1 MDIPGDPDG
10 GLMVKITGQKAH
22 SQRLARLTGPAMQ
35 KAVYGALFA
44 AGNLI
49 ETEAEIS
56 ITSGS
61 VSGKDHVPSAPGEP
75 PNADTRLLDTSIE
88 TTGNP
93 QAMKVRVTSNAP
105 YSLALEQGTSKMAA
119 RPFMG
124 PAVRKMRGP
133 ATELVRKAVSRVA
146 REGGTS

>member
-1 MDIPGDPDG
+1 MDVPGDPDG
-10 GLMVKITGQKAH
+10 HLMVKITGQQKH
-22 SQRLARLTGPAMQ
+22 SQRLGRLAGPQMRS
-35 KAVYGALFA
+35 AVYRALFT
-44 AGNLI
+44 AGVLI

-93 QAMKVRVTSNAP
+93 EQMKVRVTSNAP

-124 PAVRKMRGP
+124 PAARKMRGP